1 MQVLAVPLH
10 WAGIPEPRMS
20 DEALMRALA
29 KGDADAGRELARRLM
44 PRCKRV
50 VRAVVGAHRDF
61 DDIVQQC
68 LIDVLRGAASF
79 RGEASLETWAS
90 RICVRRA
97 IKAVNRSRRNLE
109 DVDAKVDA
117 ESLRAEED
125 AARLLSERLPR
136 PLERYLEELGPLH
149 REAIV
154 LRYGLGYAV
163 AEIAEMTGAKPNTI
177 KVRLFQGLK
186 KLRAQVEHDLT
197 DDRSRRR

>member
-1 MQVLAVPLH
+1 
-10 WAGIPEPRMS
+10 MS
-20 DEALMRALA
+20 DEALMRALT

-61 DDIVQQC
+61 DDIVQLC
-68 LIDVLRGAASF
+68 LIDVLRGASSF

-97 IKAVNRSRRNLE
+97 IKAVRRSRRSE
-109 DVDAKVDA
+109 QDVDAKVDA
-117 ESLRAEED
+117 EGLQAEED
-125 AARLLSERLPR
+125 AAQLLSEALPR
-136 PLERYLEELGPLH
+136 PLEHYLEELGELH

-154 LRYGLGYAV
+154 LRYGFGYAV
-163 AEIAEMTGAKPNTI
+163 SEIAEMTGAKPNTI

-186 KLRAQVEHDLT
+186 KVRTRVEHDT
-197 DDRSRRR
+197 AQDRSRPR